1 MPSPVL
7 DREVVEAI
15 SREVEK
21 SPLSPD
27 VDSFIATLELT
38 ETEEKE
44 VVRVLNDLKFQGDN
58 LSALPKNPPEL
69 IRSGWK

>member
-1 MPSPVL
+1 MSSPVL

-27 VDSFIATLELT
+27 VDSFIASLEIT
-38 ETEEKE
+38 VTEEKE
-44 VVRVLNDLKFQGDN
+44 VVKILNDLKFQGDN
-58 LSALPKNPPEL
+58 LSALPKNPPQ
-69 IRSGWK
+69 IVSWGWK

>member
-1 MPSPVL
+1 MSSTVL
-7 DREVVEAI
+7 DREAVKAI

-27 VDSFIATLELT
+27 VDSFIASLELAAD
-38 ETEEKE
+38 EEKE

-58 LSALPKNPPEL
+58 LSALPKTPPQ
-69 IRSGWK
+69 IVSRGWR

>member
-1 MPSPVL
+1 MSSPVL

-27 VDSFIATLELT
+27 VDSFISSLELT
-38 ETEEKE
+38 KTEEKE
-44 VVRVLNDLKFQGDN
+44 VVKILNDLKFQGDN
-58 LSALPKNPPEL
+58 LSALPKTPPQ
-69 IRSGWK
+69 IVSGHWR

>member
-1 MPSPVL
+1 MRSPLL

-27 VDSFIATLELT
+27 VGSFIASLELT
-38 ETEEKE
+38 VDEERE
-44 VVRVLNDLKFQGDN
+44 VVEILNDLKFQGDN
-58 LSALPKNPPEL
+58 LSALPKNPPQ
-69 IRSGWK
+69 IVSRHWR

>member
-1 MPSPVL
+1 MSSLVL

-27 VDSFIATLELT
+27 LDSFIASLELAVD
-38 ETEEKE
+38 EERE
-44 VVRVLNDLKFQGDN
+44 VVRVLNGLKFQGDN
-58 LSALPKNPPEL
+58 LSALPKNPPQ
-69 IRSGWK
+69 IVSKHWR